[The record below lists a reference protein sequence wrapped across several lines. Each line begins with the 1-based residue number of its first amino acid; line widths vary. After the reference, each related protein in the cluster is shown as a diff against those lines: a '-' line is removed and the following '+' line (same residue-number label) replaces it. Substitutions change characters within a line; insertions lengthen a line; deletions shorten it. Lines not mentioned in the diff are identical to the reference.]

1 MPDTTRLTQVK
12 QEKRKVESMTHSV
25 SYTKDGDIGIITI
38 NNPPVNALSYHVRQ
52 GLLESFTEANN
63 DDTIATVLICD
74 GRTFIAGADITE
86 FGKPPQEPGFLGTM
100 EVIEN
105 LQKPSVAAIHGT
117 ALGGGLET
125 ALCCHY
131 RVAVPSAR
139 VGLPEVALGLL
150 PGGGGTQRLPRLIGP
165 EAALQAITSG
175 VPMAANQAQKV
186 GVIDAIVDE
195 GNLLEGA
202 KAFARTLV
210 ADGAPLKKIRDLSDK
225 VTGVNLAIFDAARKQ
240 ASKERRG
247 FEAPQ
252 RCIDCVE
259 AACTLPFDEGLAKE
273 QELFRQVL
281 TSNQSAAQRHIFF
294 AERAAAK
301 VNDMPKDTKPLAI
314 KKVGIIGAG
323 TMGGGI
329 AMNFVNAGIPV
340 TILETSQE
348 FLDKGLAVVRGN
360 YERSAKKGRFTTEQV
375 EQRLGLLTPTLDYAA
390 IGDVD
395 MVIEAV
401 FENMDI
407 KKEVFAK
414 LDAATKPACIL
425 ASNTSTLDVNEIAS
439 VTKRPDKVIG
449 THFFSPANVMR
460 LLEIV
465 RGEKTSFETLTTAQ
479 AVAKA
484 INKIG
489 VVVGVCDGFVG
500 NRMLHYYGGQAEFM
514 LEEGCLPQDIDDA
527 IYDLGLAMGPLAMG
541 DLAGL
546 DVSWRIRQGRG
557 LPERLPEG
565 ARYCGIPDLICEK
578 GRFGQKTGA
587 GYYKYEKGDRTRY
600 PDPEIEALIVNYS
613 KEKGIERRDIS
624 REEIVERSMY
634 ALINEGARILEEG
647 IAQRASDI
655 DVIYVYGYGFPAYLG
670 GPMFY
675 ADTVGVD
682 KVYKRVCEFSE
693 QDPAS
698 WQPAP
703 LLKKLAEE
711 GGKFNS

>member
-1 MPDTTRLTQVK
+1 M
-12 QEKRKVESMTHSV
+12 SHSV
-25 SYTKDGDIGIITI
+25 TYTKDGDIGIITI
-38 NNPPVNALSYHVRQ
+38 NNPPVNALSQHVRE
-52 GLLESFTEANN
+52 GLLESFTQANN
-63 DDTIATVLICD
+63 DDTIATILICD

-86 FGKPPQEPGFLGTM
+86 FGKPLQPPDFLETM
-100 EVIEN
+100 EIIES
-105 LQKPSVAAIHGT
+105 LSKPAVAAIHGT

-131 RVAVPSAR
+131 RIAVPSAR
-139 VGLPEVALGLL
+139 VGLPEVTLGLL

-165 EAALQAITSG
+165 EAALAAITSG
-175 VPMAANQAQKV
+175 TPMKADQAYAI
-186 GVIDAIVDE
+186 GVIDQIADE

-202 KAFARTLV
+202 KAYARKLV
-210 ADGAPLKKIRDLSDK
+210 AEGAKLNKVRDLNDK
-225 VTGVNLAIFDAARKQ
+225 VTGVDLAIFEAAREQ
-240 ASKERRG
+240 ANKTRRG

-252 RCIDCVE
+252 RCIDCIE

-273 QELFRQVL
+273 QEFFRQVL
-281 TSNQSAAQRHIFF
+281 TSNQSASQLHIFF

-301 VNDMPKDTKPLAI
+301 VNDMPKRTKTLGI

-360 YERSAKKGRFTTEQV
+360 YERSAKRGRFTAEQV
-375 EQRLGLLTPTLDYAA
+375 EQRMGVITSTLDYAGL
-390 IGDVD
+390 GDVD
-395 MVIEAV
+395 LIVEAV
-401 FENMDI
+401 FENMAV

-414 LDAATKPACIL
+414 LDTVTKPECIL
-425 ASNTSTLDVNEIAS
+425 ATNTSTLDVDEIAS

-460 LLEIV
+460 VLEIV
-465 RGEKTSFETLTTAQ
+465 RGAKTSFETLATTQ

-484 INKIG
+484 IQKVG

-500 NRMLHYYGGQAEFM
+500 NRMLHQYGAQAQYL
-514 LEEGCLPQDIDDA
+514 LEEGCLPQDVDGA
-527 IYDLGLAMGPLAMG
+527 VYELGFAMGPMAMG

-546 DVSWRIRQGRG
+546 DVGWRIRQGKN
-557 LPERLPEG
+557 LPASLPEG
-565 ARYCGIPDLICEK
+565 ARYNAIADRVCEL
-578 GRFGQKTGA
+578 GRYGQKTGA
-587 GYYKYEKGDRTRY
+587 GYYRYEQGDRTPH
-600 PDPEIEALIVNYS
+600 PDPAIEELIINYS
-613 KEKGIERRDIS
+613 KEKGIERRTIS
-624 REEIVERSMY
+624 REEIVERLMC
-634 ALINEGARILEEG
+634 ALINEGAKILEAG

-675 ADTVGVD
+675 ADIVGLK
-682 KVYKRVCEFSE
+682 KVYERVCFLAE

-711 GGKFNS
+711 GRTFH

>member
-1 MPDTTRLTQVK
+1 MTQ
-12 QEKRKVESMTHSV
+12 SV
-25 SYTKDGDIGIITI
+25 SYTRDGDIGIITV
-38 NNPPVNALSYHVRQ
+38 NNPPVNALSQHVRQ
-52 GLLESFTEANN
+52 GLLDSFRQAGS
-63 DDTIATVLICD
+63 DTTVATVLICS

-86 FGKPPQEPGFLGTM
+86 FGKPLQPPSFLGTM
-100 EVIEN
+100 EMIEN
-105 LQKPSVAAIHGT
+105 LPKPAVAAIHGT

-139 VGLPEVALGLL
+139 VGLPEVTLGLL

-165 EAALQAITSG
+165 EAALAVITSG
-175 VPMAANQAQKV
+175 VPMTASQAHAA
-186 GVIDAIVDE
+186 GVIDQLVDE
-195 GNLLEGA
+195 GELLEGA
-202 KAFARTLV
+202 KVFARQLV
-210 ADGAPLKKIRDLSDK
+210 ADGAALKRVRDLNDK
-225 VTGVNLAIFDAARKQ
+225 VTEVDLAIFDAARQ
-240 ASKERRG
+240 RANVERRG

-259 AACTLPFDEGLAKE
+259 AACRLPFDEGLAKE

-281 TSNQSAAQRHIFF
+281 ASEQSAAQRHIFF

-301 VNDMPKDTKPLAI
+301 VNDMPKETKPLAI
-314 KKVGIIGAG
+314 KKVAVIGAG

-329 AMNFVNAGIPV
+329 AMNFANAGIPV
-340 TILETSQE
+340 TILETGQE
-348 FLDKGLAVVRGN
+348 FLDKGLAVVRAN
-360 YERSAKKGRFTTEQV
+360 YDRSAKRGRFTSEQV
-375 EQRLGLLTPTLDYAA
+375 EQRMRLITPTLDYTDIAE
-390 IGDVD
+390 VD
-395 MVIEAV
+395 LVVEAV
-401 FENMDI
+401 FENMEV
-407 KKEVFAK
+407 KKDVFAR
-414 LDAATKPACIL
+414 LDTATKPDCIL
-425 ASNTSTLDVNEIAS
+425 ATNTSTLDVNEIAS
-439 VTKRPDKVIG
+439 VSTRPEKVIG

-465 RGEKTSFETLTTAQ
+465 RGQKTSFETLATAQ
-479 AVAKA
+479 AMAKA

-500 NRMLHYYGGQAEFM
+500 NRMMHYYAGQAQFL
-514 LEEGCLPQDIDDA
+514 LEEGCLPQDIDGA
-527 IYDLGLAMGPLAMG
+527 VYDLGLAMGPLAMG

-546 DVSWRIRQGRG
+546 DVGWRIRREQG

-565 ARYCGIPDLICEK
+565 ARYCAIPDLIYEK

-587 GYYKYEKGDRTRY
+587 GYYRYGPGDRTPH
-600 PDPEIEALIVNYS
+600 PDPEIEQLIINYA
-613 KEKGIERRDIS
+613 KEKGIERRTIS
-624 REEIVERSMY
+624 RAEIIERTMY
-634 ALINEGARILEEG
+634 ALVNEGARILEEG

-655 DVIYVYGYGFPAYLG
+655 DIIYVYGYGFPAYLG

-675 ADTVGVD
+675 ADRIGLD
-682 KVYKRVCEFSE
+682 KVYKRVCELSE

-711 GGKFNS
+711 GRTFN

>member
-1 MPDTTRLTQVK
+1 M
-12 QEKRKVESMTHSV
+12 
-25 SYTKDGDIGIITI
+25 
-38 NNPPVNALSYHVRQ
+38 
-52 GLLESFTEANN
+52 
-63 DDTIATVLICD
+63 
-74 GRTFIAGADITE
+74 
-86 FGKPPQEPGFLGTM
+86 
-100 EVIEN
+100 
-105 LQKPSVAAIHGT
+105 
-117 ALGGGLET
+117 
-125 ALCCHY
+125 
-131 RVAVPSAR
+131 AVPSAR

-186 GVIDAIVDE
+186 GVIDAVVDE

-202 KAFARTLV
+202 KAFARALV
-210 ADGAPLKKIRDLSDK
+210 ADGAPLKKVRDLSDK
-225 VTGVNLAIFDAARKQ
+225 VTGVDLAIFDAARTQ

-314 KKVGIIGAG
+314 QKVGIIGAG

-360 YERSAKKGRFTTEQV
+360 YERSAKKGRFTAEQV
-375 EQRLGLLTPTLDYAA
+375 EQRMGLLTPTLDYAD

-395 MVIEAV
+395 LVIEAV
-401 FENMDI
+401 FENMEI
-407 KKEVFAK
+407 KKDVFAK
-414 LDAATKPACIL
+414 LDAATKPECIL
-425 ASNTSTLDVNEIAS
+425 ASNTSTLDVNAIAS
-439 VTKRPDKVIG
+439 VTKRPEKVIG

-465 RGEKTSFETLTTAQ
+465 RGEKTSFETLATAQ

-514 LEEGCLPQDIDDA
+514 LEEGCLPHNIDDA
-527 IYDLGLAMGPLAMG
+527 IYDLGLAMGPLSMG

-565 ARYCGIPDLICEK
+565 ARYCGIPDLICER

-613 KEKGIERRDIS
+613 KAKGIQRRDIS

-675 ADTVGVD
+675 ADTIGLD

-703 LLKKLAEE
+703 LLKKLAKE
-711 GGKFNS
+711 GGRFNS

>member
-1 MPDTTRLTQVK
+1 
-12 QEKRKVESMTHSV
+12 MTHSV
-25 SYTKDGDIGIITI
+25 SYTKDGDIGIITV
-38 NNPPVNALSYHVRQ
+38 NNPPVNALSHHVRQ
-52 GLLESFTEANN
+52 GLLESFIEANT

-86 FGKPPQEPGFLGTM
+86 FGRPLQAPSFLGTM

-175 VPMAANQAQKV
+175 VPMVANQAQKV
-186 GVIDAIVDE
+186 GVIDAVVDE

-202 KAFARTLV
+202 KAFARALV
-210 ADGAPLKKIRDLSDK
+210 ADGAPLKKVRDLSDK
-225 VTGVNLAIFDAARKQ
+225 VTGVDLAIFDAARTQ

-375 EQRLGLLTPTLDYAA
+375 EQRMGLLTPTLDYAA
-390 IGDVD
+390 ISDVD
-395 MVIEAV
+395 LIIEAV

-407 KKEVFAK
+407 KKDVFAK
-414 LDAATKPACIL
+414 LDAATKPECIL
-425 ASNTSTLDVNEIAS
+425 ASNTSTLDVNAIAS
-439 VTKRPDKVIG
+439 VTKRPEKVIG

-465 RGEKTSFETLTTAQ
+465 RGEKTSFETLATAQ

-514 LEEGCLPQDIDDA
+514 LEEGCLPHNIDDA
-527 IYDLGLAMGPLAMG
+527 IYDLGLAMGPLSMG

-587 GYYKYEKGDRTRY
+587 GYYKYQPGDRTRY
-600 PDPEIEALIVNYS
+600 PDPEIESLIVNYS
-613 KEKGIERRDIS
+613 KAKGIQRRDIS

-675 ADTVGVD
+675 ADTIGLD

-703 LLKKLAEE
+703 LLKKLAKE
-711 GGKFNS
+711 GGRFNS

>member
-1 MPDTTRLTQVK
+1 
-12 QEKRKVESMTHSV
+12 MTHSV
-25 SYTKDGDIGIITI
+25 SYTKDGDIGIITV
-38 NNPPVNALSYHVRQ
+38 NNPPVNALSHHVRQ
-52 GLLESFTEANN
+52 GLLESFIEANT

-86 FGKPPQEPGFLGTM
+86 FGKPLQAPSFLGTM

-186 GVIDAIVDE
+186 GVIDAVVDE

-202 KAFARTLV
+202 KAFARALV
-210 ADGAPLKKIRDLSDK
+210 ADGAPLKKVRDLSDK
-225 VTGVNLAIFDAARKQ
+225 VTGVDLAIFDAARTQ

-348 FLDKGLAVVRGN
+348 FLGKGLAVVRGN

-375 EQRLGLLTPTLDYAA
+375 EQRMGLLTPTLDYAA

-395 MVIEAV
+395 LIIEAV
-401 FENMDI
+401 FENMEI
-407 KKEVFAK
+407 KKDVFAK
-414 LDAATKPACIL
+414 LDAATKPECIL
-425 ASNTSTLDVNEIAS
+425 ASNTSTLDVNAIAS

-465 RGEKTSFETLTTAQ
+465 RGEKTSFETLATAQ
-479 AVAKA
+479 AVGKA

-514 LEEGCLPQDIDDA
+514 LEEGCLPHNIDDA
-527 IYDLGLAMGPLAMG
+527 IYDLGLAMGPLSMG

-565 ARYCGIPDLICEK
+565 ARYCGIPDLICER

-613 KEKGIERRDIS
+613 KAKGIQRRDIS
-624 REEIVERSMY
+624 REEIIERSMY

-675 ADTVGVD
+675 ADTVGLD

-703 LLKKLAEE
+703 LLKKLAKE
-711 GGKFNS
+711 GGRFNS

>member
-1 MPDTTRLTQVK
+1 M
-12 QEKRKVESMTHSV
+12 SHSV
-25 SYTKDGDIGIITI
+25 TYTKDGDIGIITV
-38 NNPPVNALSYHVRQ
+38 NNPPVNALSQHVRE

-63 DDTIATVLICD
+63 DDTIATVLICE

-86 FGKPPQEPGFLGTM
+86 FGKPLQPPNFLETM
-100 EVIEN
+100 EIIES
-105 LQKPSVAAIHGT
+105 LSKPAVAAIHGT

-139 VGLPEVALGLL
+139 VGLPEVTLGLL

-165 EAALQAITSG
+165 EAALEAITSG
-175 VPMAANQAQKV
+175 TPMKASQAHAV
-186 GVIDAIVDE
+186 GVIDEIVDE

-202 KAFARTLV
+202 KAFARKLV
-210 ADGAPLKKIRDLSDK
+210 AEGAKLNKVRDLNDK
-225 VTGVNLAIFDAARKQ
+225 VTGVDLSIFETARKQ
-240 ASKERRG
+240 AHKTRRG

-252 RCIDCVE
+252 RCIDCIE
-259 AACTLPFDEGLAKE
+259 AACSLPFDEGLAKE

-281 TSNQSAAQRHIFF
+281 ASNQSSAQLHIFF

-301 VNDMPKDTKPLAI
+301 VNDMPKGTKTLGI

-348 FLDKGLAVVRGN
+348 FLDKGLAVVRSN
-360 YERSAKKGRFTTEQV
+360 YERSAKRGRFTAEQV
-375 EQRLGLLTPTLDYAA
+375 EQRLGLLTPTLDYAGL
-390 IGDVD
+390 GDVD
-395 MVIEAV
+395 LIVEAV
-401 FENMDI
+401 FENMDV

-414 LDAATKPACIL
+414 LDTVAKPECIL
-425 ASNTSTLDVNEIAS
+425 ATNTSTLDVDEIAS
-439 VTKRPDKVIG
+439 VTKRPDKIIG

-465 RGEKTSFETLTTAQ
+465 RGAEASFETLATTQ

-484 INKIG
+484 IQKVG

-500 NRMLHYYGGQAEFM
+500 NRMLHQYGAQAQYL
-514 LEEGCLPQDIDDA
+514 LEEGCLPQDVDGVV
-527 IYDLGLAMGPLAMG
+527 YELGLAMGPMAMG

-546 DVSWRIRQGRG
+546 DVGWRIRQGKG
-557 LPERLPEG
+557 LPDSLTEG
-565 ARYCGIPDLICEK
+565 ERYCTIPDRICEL
-578 GRFGQKTGA
+578 GRYGQKTGA
-587 GYYKYEKGDRTRY
+587 GYYRYEQGDRTPH
-600 PDPEIEALIVNYS
+600 PDPAIEELIINYS
-613 KEKGIERRDIS
+613 KEKGIERRAIS
-624 REEIVERSMY
+624 PEEIIERLMY
-634 ALINEGARILEEG
+634 ALINEGAKILEEG

-675 ADTVGVD
+675 ADTVGLK
-682 KVYKRVCEFSE
+682 KVYERVCTLAE

-711 GGKFNS
+711 GGTFN

>member
-1 MPDTTRLTQVK
+1 
-12 QEKRKVESMTHSV
+12 MTHSV
-25 SYTKDGDIGIITI
+25 SYTKDGDIGIITV
-38 NNPPVNALSYHVRQ
+38 NNPPVNALSHHVRQ
-52 GLLESFTEANN
+52 GLLESFIEANT

-86 FGKPPQEPGFLGTM
+86 FGKPLQAPSFLGTM

-105 LQKPSVAAIHGT
+105 LQKPSVSAIHGT

-175 VPMAANQAQKV
+175 VPMAAIQAQKV
-186 GVIDAIVDE
+186 GVIDAVVDE

-202 KAFARTLV
+202 RAFARALV
-210 ADGAPLKKIRDLSDK
+210 ADGAPLKKVRDLSDK
-225 VTGVNLAIFDAARKQ
+225 VTGVDLAIFDAARTQ

-348 FLDKGLAVVRGN
+348 FLGKGLAVVRGN

-375 EQRLGLLTPTLDYAA
+375 EQRMGLLTPTLDYAA
-390 IGDVD
+390 ISDVD
-395 MVIEAV
+395 LIIEAV
-401 FENMDI
+401 FENMNI
-407 KKEVFAK
+407 KKDVFAK
-414 LDAATKPACIL
+414 LDAATKPECIL
-425 ASNTSTLDVNEIAS
+425 ASNTSTLDVNAIAS
-439 VTKRPDKVIG
+439 VTKRPEKVIG

-465 RGEKTSFETLTTAQ
+465 RGEKTSFETLATAQ

-514 LEEGCLPQDIDDA
+514 LEEGCLPHNIDDA
-527 IYDLGLAMGPLAMG
+527 IYDLGLAMGPLSMG

-587 GYYKYEKGDRTRY
+587 GYYKYQPGDRTRY

-613 KEKGIERRDIS
+613 KAKGIQRRDIS
-624 REEIVERSMY
+624 RAEIVERSMY

-675 ADTVGVD
+675 ADTIGLD

-703 LLKKLAEE
+703 LLKKLAKE
-711 GGKFNS
+711 GGRFNS

>member
-1 MPDTTRLTQVK
+1 
-12 QEKRKVESMTHSV
+12 MTHSV
-25 SYTKDGDIGIITI
+25 SYTKDGDIGIITV
-38 NNPPVNALSYHVRQ
+38 NNPPVNALSHHVRQ
-52 GLLESFTEANN
+52 GLLESFIEANT

-86 FGKPPQEPGFLGTM
+86 FGKPLQAPSFLGTM

-186 GVIDAIVDE
+186 GVIDAVVDE

-202 KAFARTLV
+202 KAFARALV
-210 ADGAPLKKIRDLSDK
+210 ADGAPLKKVRDLSDK
-225 VTGVNLAIFDAARKQ
+225 VTGVDLAIFDAARTQ

-360 YERSAKKGRFTTEQV
+360 YERSAKKGRFTAEQV
-375 EQRLGLLTPTLDYAA
+375 EQRMGLLTPTLDYAA

-407 KKEVFAK
+407 KKDVFAK
-414 LDAATKPACIL
+414 LDAATKPECIL
-425 ASNTSTLDVNEIAS
+425 ASNTSTLDVNAIAS

-465 RGEKTSFETLTTAQ
+465 RGEKTSFETLATAQ
-479 AVAKA
+479 AVGKA

-514 LEEGCLPQDIDDA
+514 LEEGCLPHNIDDA
-527 IYDLGLAMGPLAMG
+527 IYDLGLAMGPLSMG

-565 ARYCGIPDLICEK
+565 ARYCGIPDLICER

-613 KEKGIERRDIS
+613 KAKGIQRRDIS
-624 REEIVERSMY
+624 REEIIERSMY

-675 ADTVGVD
+675 ADTVGLD

-703 LLKKLAEE
+703 LLKKLAKE
-711 GGKFNS
+711 GGRFNS

>member
-1 MPDTTRLTQVK
+1 M
-12 QEKRKVESMTHSV
+12 SHSV
-25 SYTKDGDIGIITI
+25 TYTKDGDIGIITVS
-38 NNPPVNALSYHVRQ
+38 NPPVNALSQHVRE
-52 GLLESFTEANN
+52 GLLESFTEANK
-63 DDTIATVLICD
+63 DDTIATILICD

-86 FGKPPQEPGFLGTM
+86 FGKPLQPPNFLETM
-100 EVIEN
+100 EIIES
-105 LQKPSVAAIHGT
+105 LSKPAVAAIHGT

-139 VGLPEVALGLL
+139 VGLPEVTLGLL

-165 EAALQAITSG
+165 EAALAAITSG
-175 VPMAANQAQKV
+175 TPMKASQAHAV
-186 GVIDAIVDE
+186 GVIDEIVDE

-202 KAFARTLV
+202 KAFARKLV
-210 ADGAPLKKIRDLSDK
+210 AEGAKLNKVRDLNDK
-225 VTGVNLAIFDAARKQ
+225 VTGVDLAIFETARKQ
-240 ASKERRG
+240 ANKTRRG

-281 TSNQSAAQRHIFF
+281 TSNQSASQLHIFF

-301 VNDMPKDTKPLAI
+301 VNDMPKGIKTLGI

-360 YERSAKKGRFTTEQV
+360 YERSAKRGRFTAEQV
-375 EQRLGLLTPTLDYAA
+375 EQRMGLVTSTLDYAGL
-390 IGDVD
+390 GDVD
-395 MVIEAV
+395 LIVEAV
-401 FENMDI
+401 FENMDV

-414 LDAATKPACIL
+414 LDTVTKPECIL
-425 ASNTSTLDVNEIAS
+425 ATNTSTLDVDEIAS

-465 RGEKTSFETLTTAQ
+465 RGAKTSFETLATTQ

-484 INKIG
+484 IQKVG

-500 NRMLHYYGGQAEFM
+500 NRMLHQYGAQAQYL
-514 LEEGCLPQDIDDA
+514 LEEGCLPQDVDGA
-527 IYDLGLAMGPLAMG
+527 VYELGLAMGPMAMG

-546 DVSWRIRQGRG
+546 DVGWRIRQGKG
-557 LPERLPEG
+557 LPDSLSEG
-565 ARYCGIPDLICEK
+565 ERYCAIPDRICEL
-578 GRFGQKTGA
+578 GRYGQKTGA
-587 GYYKYEKGDRTRY
+587 GYYRYEQGDRTPH
-600 PDPEIEALIVNYS
+600 PDAGIEALIINYS
-613 KEKGIERRDIS
+613 KEKGIERRAIS
-624 REEIVERSMY
+624 PEEIVERLMY
-634 ALINEGARILEEG
+634 ALINEGAKILEEG

-675 ADTVGVD
+675 ADTVGLK
-682 KVYKRVCEFSE
+682 KVYERVCLLAE
-693 QDPAS
+693 QDPAA

-711 GGKFNS
+711 GGTFH

>member
-1 MPDTTRLTQVK
+1 M
-12 QEKRKVESMTHSV
+12 SHSV
-25 SYTKDGDIGIITI
+25 TYTKDGDIGIITV
-38 NNPPVNALSYHVRQ
+38 NNPPVNALSQHVRQ

-86 FGKPPQEPGFLGTM
+86 FGKPLRPPDFLETM
-100 EVIEN
+100 EIIES
-105 LQKPSVAAIHGT
+105 LSKPAVAAIHGT

-139 VGLPEVALGLL
+139 VGLPEVTLGLL

-165 EAALQAITSG
+165 EAAL
-175 VPMAANQAQKV
+175 AANISGTPMKADQAHAV
-186 GVIDAIVDE
+186 GVIDQIVAE

-202 KAFARTLV
+202 KAFARQLV
-210 ADGAPLKKIRDLSDK
+210 AEGAKLNKVRDLNDK
-225 VTGVNLAIFDAARKQ
+225 VTGVDLAIFDAARKQ
-240 ASKERRG
+240 ANKTRRG

-273 QELFRQVL
+273 QALFRQVL
-281 TSNQSAAQRHIFF
+281 TSNQSASQLHIFF
-294 AERAAAK
+294 AERAAVK
-301 VNDMPKDTKPLAI
+301 VNDMPKDTKTLGI
-314 KKVGIIGAG
+314 QKVGIIGAG

-329 AMNFVNAGIPV
+329 AMNFVNAGMPV
-340 TILETSQE
+340 TILEISQE
-348 FLDKGLAVVRGN
+348 FLDKGLTVVRGN
-360 YERSAKKGRFTTEQV
+360 YERSAKRGRLTAEQV
-375 EQRLGLLTPTLDYAA
+375 EQRMGLVTSTLDYTGL
-390 IGDVD
+390 GDVD
-395 MVIEAV
+395 LIVEAV
-401 FENMDI
+401 FENMDV

-414 LDAATKPACIL
+414 LDTFTKPECIL
-425 ASNTSTLDVNEIAS
+425 ATNTSTLDVDEIAS

-465 RGEKTSFETLTTAQ
+465 RGAKTSFETLATTQ

-484 INKIG
+484 IQKVG

-500 NRMLHYYGGQAEFM
+500 NRMLHQYGAQAQYL
-514 LEEGCLPQDIDDA
+514 LEEGCLPQDVDGA
-527 IYDLGLAMGPLAMG
+527 VYELGLAMGPMAMG

-546 DVSWRIRQGRG
+546 DVGWRIRQGKN
-557 LPERLPEG
+557 LPASLPEG
-565 ARYCGIPDLICEK
+565 ARYNAIADRVCEL
-578 GRFGQKTGA
+578 GRYGQKTGA
-587 GYYKYEKGDRTRY
+587 GYYRYEQGDRTPH
-600 PDPEIEALIVNYS
+600 PDPAIEELIINYS
-613 KEKGIERRDIS
+613 KEKGIERRTIS
-624 REEIVERSMY
+624 REEIVERLMC
-634 ALINEGARILEEG
+634 ALINEGAKILEAG

-675 ADTVGVD
+675 ADTVGLK
-682 KVYKRVCEFSE
+682 KVYERVCLLAE

-711 GGKFNS
+711 GRTFH

>member
-1 MPDTTRLTQVK
+1 M
-12 QEKRKVESMTHSV
+12 SHSV
-25 SYTKDGDIGIITI
+25 TYTKDGDIGIITI
-38 NNPPVNALSYHVRQ
+38 NNPPVNALSQHVRE
-52 GLLESFTEANN
+52 GLLESFTQANN
-63 DDTIATVLICD
+63 DDTIATILICD

-86 FGKPPQEPGFLGTM
+86 FGKPLQPPDFLETM
-100 EVIEN
+100 EIIES
-105 LQKPSVAAIHGT
+105 LSKPAVAAIHGT

-139 VGLPEVALGLL
+139 VGLPEVPIGLL

-165 EAALQAITSG
+165 EAALAAITSG
-175 VPMAANQAQKV
+175 TPMKADQAYAI
-186 GVIDAIVDE
+186 GVIDQIADE

-202 KAFARTLV
+202 KAYARKLV
-210 ADGAPLKKIRDLSDK
+210 AEGAKLNKVRDLNDK
-225 VTGVNLAIFDAARKQ
+225 VTGVDLAIFEAAREQ
-240 ASKERRG
+240 ANKTRRG

-252 RCIDCVE
+252 RCIDCIE

-273 QELFRQVL
+273 QEFFRQVL
-281 TSNQSAAQRHIFF
+281 TSNQSASQLHIFF

-301 VNDMPKDTKPLAI
+301 VNDMPKRTKTLGI

-360 YERSAKKGRFTTEQV
+360 YERSAKRGRFTAEQV
-375 EQRLGLLTPTLDYAA
+375 EQRMGVITSTLDYAGL
-390 IGDVD
+390 GDVD
-395 MVIEAV
+395 LIVEAV
-401 FENMDI
+401 FENMAV

-414 LDAATKPACIL
+414 LDTVTKPECIL
-425 ASNTSTLDVNEIAS
+425 ATNTSTLDVDEIAS

-465 RGEKTSFETLTTAQ
+465 RGAKTSFETLATTQ

-484 INKIG
+484 ILKVG

-500 NRMLHYYGGQAEFM
+500 NRMLHQYGSQAQYL
-514 LEEGCLPQDIDDA
+514 LEEGCLPQDVDRA
-527 IYDLGLAMGPLAMG
+527 VYELGLAMGPMAMG

-546 DVSWRIRQGRG
+546 DVGWRIRQGKG
-557 LPERLPEG
+557 LPDSLPEG
-565 ARYCGIPDLICEK
+565 ARYNAIADRICEL
-578 GRFGQKTGA
+578 GRYGQKTGA
-587 GYYKYEKGDRTRY
+587 GYYRYETGDRTPY
-600 PDPEIEALIVNYS
+600 PDPAIEELIINYS
-613 KEKGIERRDIS
+613 KEKGIERRTIS
-624 REEIVERSMY
+624 REEIVERLMY
-634 ALINEGARILEEG
+634 ALIDEGAKILEEG

-675 ADTVGVD
+675 ADTVGLK
-682 KVYKRVCEFSE
+682 KVYEGVCRLAK

-698 WQPAP
+698 WKPAP

-711 GGKFNS
+711 GGTFH

>member
-1 MPDTTRLTQVK
+1 
-12 QEKRKVESMTHSV
+12 
-25 SYTKDGDIGIITI
+25 
-38 NNPPVNALSYHVRQ
+38 
-52 GLLESFTEANN
+52 
-63 DDTIATVLICD
+63 
-74 GRTFIAGADITE
+74 
-86 FGKPPQEPGFLGTM
+86 
-100 EVIEN
+100 
-105 LQKPSVAAIHGT
+105 
-117 ALGGGLET
+117 
-125 ALCCHY
+125 
-131 RVAVPSAR
+131 
-139 VGLPEVALGLL
+139 
-150 PGGGGTQRLPRLIGP
+150 
-165 EAALQAITSG
+165 
-175 VPMAANQAQKV
+175 
-186 GVIDAIVDE
+186 
-195 GNLLEGA
+195 
-202 KAFARTLV
+202 
-210 ADGAPLKKIRDLSDK
+210 
-225 VTGVNLAIFDAARKQ
+225 
-240 ASKERRG
+240 
-247 FEAPQ
+247 
-252 RCIDCVE
+252 
-259 AACTLPFDEGLAKE
+259 
-273 QELFRQVL
+273 
-281 TSNQSAAQRHIFF
+281 
-294 AERAAAK
+294 
-301 VNDMPKDTKPLAI
+301 
-314 KKVGIIGAG
+314 
-323 TMGGGI
+323 MGGGI

-360 YERSAKKGRFTTEQV
+360 YERSAKKGRFTAEQV
-375 EQRLGLLTPTLDYAA
+375 EQRMGLLTPTLDYAA

-407 KKEVFAK
+407 KKDVFAK
-414 LDAATKPACIL
+414 LDAATKPECIL
-425 ASNTSTLDVNEIAS
+425 ASNTSTLDVNAIAS

-465 RGEKTSFETLTTAQ
+465 RGEKTSFETLATAQ
-479 AVAKA
+479 AVGKA

-514 LEEGCLPQDIDDA
+514 LEEGCLPHNIDDT
-527 IYDLGLAMGPLAMG
+527 IYDLGLAMGPLSMG

-565 ARYCGIPDLICEK
+565 ARYCGIPDLICER

-613 KEKGIERRDIS
+613 KAKGIQRRDIS
-624 REEIVERSMY
+624 REEIIERSMY

-675 ADTVGVD
+675 ADTVGLD

-703 LLKKLAEE
+703 LLKKLAKE
-711 GGKFNS
+711 GGRFNS

>member
-1 MPDTTRLTQVK
+1 
-12 QEKRKVESMTHSV
+12 MTHSV
-25 SYTKDGDIGIITI
+25 SYTKDGDIGIITV
-38 NNPPVNALSYHVRQ
+38 NNPPVNALSHHVRQ
-52 GLLESFTEANN
+52 GLLESFIEANT

-86 FGKPPQEPGFLGTM
+86 FGKPLQAPSFLGTM

-186 GVIDAIVDE
+186 GVIDAVVDE

-202 KAFARTLV
+202 KAFARALV
-210 ADGAPLKKIRDLSDK
+210 ADGAPLKKVRDLSDK
-225 VTGVNLAIFDAARKQ
+225 VTGVDLAIFDAARTQ

-360 YERSAKKGRFTTEQV
+360 YERSAKKGRFTAEQV
-375 EQRLGLLTPTLDYAA
+375 EQRMGLLTPTLDYAA

-414 LDAATKPACIL
+414 LDAATKPECIL
-425 ASNTSTLDVNEIAS
+425 ASNTSTLDVNAIAS
-439 VTKRPDKVIG
+439 VTKRPEKVIG

-465 RGEKTSFETLTTAQ
+465 RGEKTSFETLATAQ

-514 LEEGCLPQDIDDA
+514 LEEGCLPHNIDDA
-527 IYDLGLAMGPLAMG
+527 IYDLGLAMGPLSMG

-565 ARYCGIPDLICEK
+565 ARYCGIPDLICER

-613 KEKGIERRDIS
+613 KAKGIQRRDIS
-624 REEIVERSMY
+624 REEIIERSMY

-675 ADTVGVD
+675 ADTVGLD

-703 LLKKLAEE
+703 LLKKLAKE
-711 GGKFNS
+711 GGRFNS